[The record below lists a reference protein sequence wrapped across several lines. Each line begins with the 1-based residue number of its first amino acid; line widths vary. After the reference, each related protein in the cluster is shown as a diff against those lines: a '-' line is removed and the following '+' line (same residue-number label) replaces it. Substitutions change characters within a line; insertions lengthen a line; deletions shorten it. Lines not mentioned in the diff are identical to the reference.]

1 MSSDQAKSFHSI
13 TIGEKNTWDDW
24 HLVPS
29 SRPLVNPP
37 TVKTHYVN
45 LPGADGSI
53 DLTEVLSGKPVYT
66 SRQGSWDFLV
76 INSGQVVY
84 NSNYG
89 VWQERYTEVMSYLHG
104 QKFKVI
110 LDDDPGYYYSGRLSV
125 DQWKPG
131 DHNSTITIKYIFEP
145 YKKTI
150 NDMADDW
157 LWDPFNFETGVI
169 RTYKNLSINGTTA
182 IDYII
187 TTSIAES
194 PIITTNNKD
203 MYVSFNGVT
212 YPLER
217 GENVINAIQLTEGT
231 NRLIFTGNGLVTINV
246 TGGLL

>member
-1 MSSDQAKSFHSI
+1 MSSEQAKGFHSI
-13 TIGEKNTWDDW
+13 TINDKNTWDDW

-37 TVKTHYVN
+37 TVKTHYVD
-45 LPGADGSI
+45 LPGNDGSI

-66 SRQGSWDFLV
+66 SRQGSWEFLV

-84 NSNYG
+84 DSNYDL
-89 VWQERYTEVMSYLHG
+89 WQERYTTVMTYLHG
-104 QKFKVI
+104 QKCRVI

-125 DQWKPG
+125 DEWEPG
-131 DHNSTITIKYIFEP
+131 DHNSTITIKYILEP

-150 NDMADDW
+150 DDMSDNW

-169 RTYKNLSINGTTA
+169 RTYKNLAINGTRT

-187 TTSIAES
+187 STTVTDS
-194 PIITTNNKD
+194 PVITTNNKD
-203 MYVSFNGVT
+203 MSVTFNGKT
-212 YPLER
+212 YALNR
-217 GENVINAIQLTEGT
+217 GENIVKGIQLTEGT
-231 NRLIFTGNGLVTINV
+231 NQLTFTGNGLVTINV